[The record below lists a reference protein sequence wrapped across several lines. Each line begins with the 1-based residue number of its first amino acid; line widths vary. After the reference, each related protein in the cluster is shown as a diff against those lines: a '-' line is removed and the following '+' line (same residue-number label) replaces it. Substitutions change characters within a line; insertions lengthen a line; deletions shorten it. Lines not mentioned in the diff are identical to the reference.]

1 MKNHEYIENI
11 SKEFSFFEEFI
22 IKEIKIR
29 IPTIGCYSSGKS
41 SLINSIIGK
50 DILPVST
57 EISTN
62 VGLIIKYNKSL
73 DDVLLQQVKLVKSEN
88 KIENYFYFQDIN
100 EPIFTKFN
108 NLKEIIALINNA
120 YKYENKFVDKIIL
133 FTKKLEEINYNRF
146 KDIIVLVNNI
156 LLFKDVE
163 TNFKNL
169 EEFFK
174 SLNSSDKEII
184 SQIYSDVIFYI
195 SSILDSKKK
204 RETNEY
210 LRNYKNK
217 NEEFIFLKL
226 TINIKLFDE
235 LGLNEVEKEEFE
247 LMDFPGLNSGENN
260 LFEKSIIDPII
271 KCSNGFLLV
280 SKPSVNEDYI
290 SEIIQSTI
298 EKISNRKILDF
309 SFDTFLFVL
318 TQYEKIKNLNLDN
331 KKKEIKN
338 IIFKGDLFTSQRF
351 NQTNILITKFS
362 NKFYQKYLE
371 EQKYIINI
379 VDLYSY
385 LKKEINNINVDDIKY
400 AKTLRKKFDDIY
412 FNKLKNKKDY
422 SNFHL

>member
-1 MKNHEYIENI
+1 MKQITNFNSELSKDDYFYYKKIFKENIPHIKANEINEIEQKLIDTILNSFKNVIDSYIDFNKFTYLMENILTELGFENDKINEIKRSKINVKIRDIISLKKKPTEILDSFKEIITKLKNLKNHEYIENI
-11 SKEFSFFEEFI
+11 SKEFSFFEQFI
-22 IKEIKIR
+22 IKEVKIR

-41 SLINSIIGK
+41 SLINNIIGK

-62 VGLIIKYNKSL
+62 IGIIIKYTKSL
-73 DDVLLQQVKLVKSEN
+73 DDVLLHQVKLVKSEN

-120 YKYENKFVDKIIL
+120 YRYENKFVDKIIL
-133 FTKKLEEINYNRF
+133 FTKKLEEINYNKF
-146 KDIIVLVNNI
+146 KDIIVLLNNI

-184 SQIYSDVIFYI
+184 NQIYNDVRFYI

-204 RETNEY
+204 GETNEY

-235 LGLNEVEKEEFE
+235 LGLNDIEKEEIE

-271 KCSNGFLLV
+271 KCSNGFLFV

-290 SEIIQSTI
+290 SEII
-298 EKISNRKILDF
+298 
-309 SFDTFLFVL
+309 
-318 TQYEKIKNLNLDN
+318 
-331 KKKEIKN
+331 
-338 IIFKGDLFTSQRF
+338 
-351 NQTNILITKFS
+351 NQ
-362 NKFYQKYLE
+362 Q
-371 EQKYIINI
+371 
-379 VDLYSY
+379 
-385 LKKEINNINVDDIKY
+385 LKK
-400 AKTLRKKFDDIY
+400 
-412 FNKLKNKKDY
+412 
-422 SNFHL
+422 